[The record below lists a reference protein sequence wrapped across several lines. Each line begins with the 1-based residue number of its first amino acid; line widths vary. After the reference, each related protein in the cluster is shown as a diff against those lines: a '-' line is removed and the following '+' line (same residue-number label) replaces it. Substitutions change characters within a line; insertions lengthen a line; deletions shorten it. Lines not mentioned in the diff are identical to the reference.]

1 MAATKQTAAERR
13 AADRERLKAAAQA
26 LLTSEG
32 WQHWVGVRS
41 RNGLA
46 RYSMGNQLLIAM
58 QAPQATYIA
67 GFRAFLDLGRCVRKG
82 EKAIRILAPVTAK
95 DEETGERK
103 PIGFRA
109 VPVFDASQTDPL
121 PGREPVQL
129 EPDSEPI
136 TGDSHKHLLPV
147 LEEYARKLGYTVNFT
162 DTGGAAGWCD
172 AKTKTITISD
182 ALPANGQVR
191 TMVHELAHAHGISYR
206 SYNRPQAEVLVD
218 TVTYIVCGKV
228 GLDVSGETIP
238 YIAGWGEE
246 GALEAITKYA
256 ETIDE
261 VASTLERVVAAHL
274 PHEAIEA

>member
-13 AADRERLKAAAQA
+13 AADRERLKAAAEA

-32 WQHWVGVRS
+32 WQNWVGVRS

-46 RYSMGNQLLIAM
+46 RYSINNQLLIAM
-58 QAPQATYIA
+58 QAPHATYIA

-109 VPVFDASQTDPL
+109 VPVFDASQTDLL
-121 PGREPVQL
+121 PDSEPVQL

-136 TGDSHKHLLPV
+136 TGDSHRHLLPL
-147 LEEYARKLGYTVNFT
+147 LESHARTLGYTVTVT

-172 AKTKTITISD
+172 AKAKTITISD
-182 ALPANGQVR
+182 KLPANGQVR

-206 SYNRPQAEVLVD
+206 DYSRPQAEVLVD
-218 TVTYIVCGKV
+218 TVTYIVCGKA
-228 GLDVSGETIP
+228 GLDVAGETIP
-238 YIAGWGEE
+238 YIAGWGED
-246 GALEAITKYA
+246 GALDAITKYA
-256 ETIDE
+256 ETIDQ
-261 VASTLERVVAAHL
+261 VARKLET
-274 PHEAIEA
+274 AIAD